1 MSDVAL
7 VQQLVT
13 RYEALRQEIKKV
25 IVGQD
30 AVVAEVLTVCI
41 LWRACTFNWGSR
53 TR

>member
-25 IVGQD
+25 IFINEKT
-30 AVVAEVLTVCI
+30 AY
-41 LWRACTFNWGSR
+41 FHYYWGC
-53 TR
+53 